1 MILKRILFV
10 LLITLLLSSCVHH
23 SPFREEYYFQALGRE
38 GEVVVTADG
47 ESIRRGDADEI
58 VGFSA
63 KDNAIIKKA
72 DRITVS
78 IEDETVS
85 GAVEGNISKWGTNSL
100 LSLSSSFDK
109 VKDGE
114 GKTVWYTDS
123 LYSLYSPENGILL
136 FSSGD
141 YSSFYERSYLE
152 REKRI
157 DDETASL
164 MASSS
169 FSVYIYSP
177 ESLSSLGFDIPQTVM
192 DGITRVCLLFNNKEG
207 EIKMSGF
214 IETVGESEARALNT
228 ILRNQIIQD
237 KRREGEALDIKAL
250 SNVFA
255 ALESSVVITDYTLTG
270 KMKESA
276 SNLIESNVGGLL

>member
-1 MILKRILFV
+1 M
-10 LLITLLLSSCVHH
+10 
-23 SPFREEYYFQALGRE
+23 
-38 GEVVVTADG
+38 VVTADG
-47 ESIRRGDADEI
+47 ESIREGDAEKI
-58 VGFSA
+58 VGTSV
-63 KDNAIIKKA
+63 KDNALVKKA

-78 IEDETVS
+78 IEEETVS

-109 VKDGE
+109 VKDDE
-114 GKTVWYTDS
+114 GKISWYTDS
-123 LYSLYSPENGILL
+123 VYSLYSPENGILL
-136 FSSGD
+136 FSRGD
-141 YSSFYERSYLE
+141 YPSFYERSYLE
-152 REKRI
+152 RVKRI

-192 DGITRVCLLFNNKEG
+192 DGITRVCLLFNNKDG
-207 EIKMSGF
+207 ELKMSGF

-228 ILRNQIIQD
+228 ILRNQIIQE

-250 SNVFA
+250 SNVFVA
-255 ALESSVVITDYTLTG
+255 KESSVVITDYTLSG